1 MATSMRCYITFII
14 LLIETSTL
22 TLKAPSLHGNNSECG
37 AKEINIKVST
47 DFINYLMKVIP
58 INGSLLSRPVIDSS
72 LTI

>member
-1 MATSMRCYITFII
+1 MSMDTTLHAT
-14 LLIETSTL
+14 
-22 TLKAPSLHGNNSECG
+22 PLHGNNSECG